1 MSPVVRPVLGPLGRA
16 LRAPVLTLLLTLMP
30 TAAAFA
36 GPGHSGDE
44 GHSHDAPAARS
55 TQSPRVV
62 AMSEAFQLVGIL
74 KAGQLTIYLDRE
86 RSNAPVNGAAIDV
99 TANEKTLA
107 AQAQADGVYVV
118 SADGLIQAGENVLE
132 FSIKDGELTD
142 LLGGTL
148 AVATAQ
154 ANHAPHGVAA
164 IASWLGR
171 SVPVGW
177 ALVAGL
183 LTLLVGVLIGG
194 LFSRRAVA
202 PMALAAAFGIG
213 VASIGPAAAGPGH
226 SGDEG
231 HAHGPEASEGATDS
245 PRRLPD
251 GSIFLPKPTQR
262 LIEVRTEYVA
272 PQTVRRAIRLPGRV
286 VANPHRIA
294 VVQSVVDGRLA
305 PFNGRFAHIGQHVNA
320 GDVLGYVK
328 PVMPEI
334 DRSDFEQTAGQLD
347 QEIALAANRVE
358 QFKRFTTFP
367 AERIRTAEI
376 ELDNLVRRRAT
387 LSERKSVNEALTAPI
402 DGVIIAAQAAIGQI
416 VTPRDVVFQLVEPRI
431 LWVEALAHESIDVAS
446 LGSAQAVAQDA
457 DPARLKFVASSPALA
472 QHATSIK
479 FELTTNP
486 SNFSIG
492 RQVTVMAE
500 VGKELSGIV
509 VPRSAVVQAPNGQY
523 VVFRHVEPERFEP
536 KPVRFVEVDGTRVIL
551 TAGVEAGEKIAVQSA
566 TLINQIR

>member
-1 MSPVVRPVLGPLGRA
+1 MSPTVTPVRGLLGRA
-16 LRAPVLTLLLTLMP
+16 LRVPLLTLLLTLAP
-30 TAAAFA
+30 TTTSLA

-44 GHSHDAPAARS
+44 GHSHDAPAAKS
-55 TQSPRVV
+55 TQSPRV
-62 AMSEAFQLVGIL
+62 AATSEAFQLIGIL

-86 RSNAPVNGAAIDV
+86 RTNAPVVGAAIEVVVND
-99 TANEKTLA
+99 KTVA
-107 AQAQADGVYVV
+107 AQARDDGTYVV
-118 SADGLIQAGENVLE
+118 PAEGLFEAGENVLE
-132 FSIKDGELTD
+132 FSIKDGELSD

-148 AVATAQ
+148 AISSARAD
-154 ANHAPHGVAA
+154 HHPHGIDA
-164 IASWLGR
+164 IASWFSR

-177 ALVAGL
+177 AMLAGVG
-183 LTLLVGVLIGG
+183 TLFAGVLIGG
-194 LFSRRAVA
+194 LFSRRAMV
-202 PMALAAAFGIG
+202 PVVLAAAFVLSAANIHP
-213 VASIGPAAAGPGH
+213 VAAGPGH

-231 HAHGPEASEGATDS
+231 HSHGPEASEGATDS

-262 LIEVRTEYVA
+262 LIEVRTEYVS
-272 PQTVRRAIRLPGRV
+272 PQTVRRAVRLPGRV
-286 VANPHRIA
+286 IANPHRIA

-358 QFKRFTTFP
+358 QFRRFTTFP

-376 ELDNLVRRRAT
+376 ELENLTRRRAT
-387 LSERKSVNEALTAPI
+387 LNDRKAVSEALTAPI

-446 LGSAQAVAQDA
+446 LGKAQAVAQDA
-457 DPARLKFVASSPALA
+457 EPADLKFVASSPALA

-479 FELTTNP
+479 FELITNP
-486 SNFSIG
+486 SRFEIG
-492 RQVTVMAE
+492 RQVAVMVE

-536 KPVRFVEVDGTRVIL
+536 RPVRFVEVDGTRVIL
-551 TAGVEAGEKIAVQSA
+551 TAGIEAGEKIAVQSA